1 MGALLGPP
9 GDASTLVAAE
19 LWCWDPDARPQAAH
33 LPDARAEVEV
43 LVPGITVVPPPRSA
57 APAGPPRSGGRW
69 TGRWRHSQ
77 LGSTEPLM
85 PRAGC
90 RAAQRCDSSAG
101 VETRQGGDGVP
112 DRRETPPATGAH
124 PDGRSRR
131 REGLELRDG
140 LWGSTGRWGGWQ
152 GSQGSGVRRP
162 QVGG

>member
-9 GDASTLVAAE
+9 GDASTLVS
-19 LWCWDPDARPQAAH
+19 C
-33 LPDARAEVEV
+33 RAVV
-43 LVPGITVVPPPRSA
+43 LGPRCTTSSCPPSRCESRGGGACAQDHRGPPPRSA
-57 APAGPPRSGGRW
+57 APAGPPRSGGRR

-90 RAAQRCDSSAG
+90 RAAQHCDSSAG
-101 VETRQGGDGVP
+101 VETRQGGDGFP
-112 DRRETPPATGAH
+112 DHRETPPATGPH

-140 LWGSTGRWGGWQ
+140 LWGSTGRWGG
-152 GSQGSGVRRP
+152 GRAAGAP
-162 QVGG
+162 A